1 MSAIDTTYAPSA
13 LRDQFLDSLD
23 GTDAAL
29 CQRLAADLQRC
40 KNALP
45 GMTCE
50 QLGLPHGST
59 YGSAAR
65 LVLATPE
72 LRLPLSAGDP
82 SEP

>member
-1 MSAIDTTYAPSA
+1 MDTVNAPSA

-23 GTDAAL
+23 ATDPAL
-29 CQRLAADLQRC
+29 CQRLAADLQHC

-50 QLGLPHGST
+50 QLGLPRGST

-65 LVLATPE
+65 LVLTSPE
-72 LRLPLSAGDP
+72 LRIPLSTRHSND
-82 SEP
+82 S